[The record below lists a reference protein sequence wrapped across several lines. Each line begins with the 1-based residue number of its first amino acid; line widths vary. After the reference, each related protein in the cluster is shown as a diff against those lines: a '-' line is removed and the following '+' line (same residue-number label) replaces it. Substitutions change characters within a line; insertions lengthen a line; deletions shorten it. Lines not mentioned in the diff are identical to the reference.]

1 MNPSS
6 GGGRQRT
13 SASSFPFTGSASTS
27 TAPCSPYVPRAPMA
41 MWPLTCAAAAHAR
54 AVPAA
59 REAGHFRHVVP
70 PFCARQGPAYGHGRR
85 PLHPNAPRRRSARP
99 TAPPTRV
106 VHSGP
111 LAGSRRSGGRPAPL
125 RLQSPNAARSV
136 SCSDLWWPGPE
147 ARRALIQAF
156 HCCLLRQQVACFG
169 YDPAIAYDPAR
180 DGLESQWVCR
190 VADDLYAGLCRDG
203 VHFLTRAAWHAKV
216 TAANSGTRPQFV
228 SYI

>member
-1 MNPSS
+1 
-6 GGGRQRT
+6 
-13 SASSFPFTGSASTS
+13 
-27 TAPCSPYVPRAPMA
+27 
-41 MWPLTCAAAAHAR
+41 
-54 AVPAA
+54 
-59 REAGHFRHVVP
+59 
-70 PFCARQGPAYGHGRR
+70 
-85 PLHPNAPRRRSARP
+85 
-99 TAPPTRV
+99 
-106 VHSGP
+106 
-111 LAGSRRSGGRPAPL
+111 
-125 RLQSPNAARSV
+125 
-136 SCSDLWWPGPE
+136 
-147 ARRALIQAF
+147 LIQAF